1 MIYQVFLNNG
11 VNPIVFHDENSAKK
25 FVTELYDESFV
36 VLSKEIVAQTCIINL
51 RYY

>member
-25 FVTELYDESFV
+25 FVTELYDEAYIV
-36 VLSKEIVAQTCIINL
+36 ISKKFVAQTCIIKL
-51 RYY
+51 CYY